1 MELCGGRLVGPTG
14 ISSKTPWKVRVPMS
28 TGRNL
33 IDSEEEMS
41 VPNNVSARM
50 HQLNVSTTPDI

>member
-1 MELCGGRLVGPTG
+1 VVPIG

-33 IDSEEEMS
+33 MDSEEVTS
-41 VPNNVSARM
+41 VSNNVSARM
-50 HQLNVSTTPDI
+50 LRLNVSTTLDI